1 MPGGDR
7 TGPSGAGPMTGR
19 RMGYCAGFEVP
30 GSVYPGAP
38 WVIGGGYGFRG
49 APHGWHRGYRAFGWA
64 GWMGYPGWQPT
75 QDQTLEMLK
84 AEAQSISAQLEGIQ
98 RRITEIEGKDE

>member
-1 MPGGDR
+1 
-7 TGPSGAGPMTGR
+7 MTGR

-30 GSVYPGAP
+30 GSVYPDRP
-38 WVIGGGYGFRG
+38 SVIGGGYGFRG
-49 APHGWHRGYRAFGWA
+49 VLRGWHRGYRAFGWA